1 MKFCDEC
8 GALLV
13 PKVEKKSDK
22 VLLVCRKCGNTVTPD
37 TTEEVDYVIESD
49 LNHVNREKINVFK
62 EPAKKVK
69 RITDEDREAFEDFF
83 EDDSGVEID

>member
-1 MKFCDEC
+1 M
-8 GALLV
+8 
-13 PKVEKKSDK
+13 
-22 VLLVCRKCGNTVTPD
+22 TPD
-37 TTEEVDYVIESD
+37 STEEVDYVIESD

-62 EPAKKVK
+62 EPIKKVK